1 MARATSTPTTSKAA
15 SPIRSICRQSGRPA
29 GYTNRTPETR
39 SSNRSRYNQRPVAD
53 ALLIFKPDASYR
65 LAARAGLWGWLASER
80 DWKVESLTWVQP
92 PAPLIESHY
101 DFLKGRPFFPWLV
114 DFMTALPLL
123 VGRVTASAEAL
134 EQMRYD
140 LGETRIAQSRPGS
153 LRGRYGIFR
162 GINCLHLSDAP
173 ETGAAEVERWA
184 KFVQL
189 DEISVSL
196 TNESNQPD
204 HTYRLRSLAPHGHA
218 GIHVELASQMF
229 RELIA
234 EESEVDR

>member
-1 MARATSTPTTSKAA
+1 
-15 SPIRSICRQSGRPA
+15 
-29 GYTNRTPETR
+29 
-39 SSNRSRYNQRPVAD
+39 VAD

-80 DWKVESLTWVQP
+80 DWKVESLTWFQP
-92 PAPLIESHY
+92 PPPLIESHY

-123 VGRVTASAEAL
+123 VGRVTASPEAL
-134 EQMRYD
+134 EQMRND

-153 LRGRYGIFR
+153 LRERYGIFG

-173 ETGAAEVERWA
+173 ETGAAEVARWA

-189 DEISVSL
+189 NEISVNL
-196 TNESNQPD
+196 TSESNQPD
-204 HTYRLRSLAPHGHA
+204 HTYRLRSLATQVNA

-229 RELIA
+229 RELLA
-234 EESEVDR
+234 EESDVDGAQLEALWRITLGALA